1 VSRRAALA
9 ALAFAACATGGK
21 GLAPSPST
29 AAAPAPPRDRRFLG
43 LPFGKSIADT
53 EADLARLGITAR
65 REGPDELIA
74 DRCPE
79 TALPGP
85 CRLEFGPA
93 GLFAAAVATPVPGAE
108 GVEELL
114 VRLAPALGPATRVG
128 EPEAAL
134 EGSGTFSARFGGA
147 AGFGLALEAVASAG
161 AALAVLRAEH
171 EDLAPPQVAGV
182 RLARSRARNEALFEA
197 RGIPALERE
206 DEAATVF
213 RRCPQGSEGARA
225 CRIDYREGKVAAVT
239 EVYGSFKDGPAA
251 LAEWHRRTQALAEE
265 IGVAAGAECP
275 AEGPPPGG
283 DCTASWAD
291 PANERLLVVVG
302 AHQNASG
309 LRRGEITV
317 YALWGWP
324 PLLKK

>member
-1 VSRRAALA
+1 MSGRAALA
-9 ALAFAACATGGK
+9 ALLLASCVTGGTPR
-21 GLAPSPST
+21 PSSSSVTPP
-29 AAAPAPPRDRRFLG
+29 AAPTDKRFLG
-43 LPFGKSIADT
+43 LVFGKSIGDT
-53 EADLARLGITAR
+53 EAALKEARIAAR

-79 TALPGP
+79 AALPGP

-93 GLFAAAVATPVPGAE
+93 GLFAAAVAIPVAGATE
-108 GVEELL
+108 VEDLL
-114 VRLAPALGPATRVG
+114 VRLAPVLGRATRLG

-134 EGSGTFSARFGGA
+134 EGSGTFSARFA
-147 AGFGLALEAVASAG
+147 DTTGFGIAVEVVRTDGAG
-161 AALAVLRAEH
+161 VAVLRAEH

-182 RLARSRARNEALFEA
+182 RLARSRVRNEALFGA
-197 RGIPALERE
+197 RGIEALERE

-213 RRCPQGSEGARA
+213 RRCPQGSDGARA
-225 CRIDYREGKVAAVT
+225 CRIDYREGQVAAVT
-239 EVYGSFKDGPAA
+239 EVYGSFRDGPAA
-251 LAEWHRRTQALAEE
+251 LAEWHRRTRALAEE
-265 IGVAAGAECP
+265 IGVEAGAECP
-275 AEGPPPGG
+275 ADGPPPGG

-291 PANERLLVVVG
+291 QANERLLVVVG

-309 LRRGEITV
+309 PRRGEITV